1 MLNIRRGLTL
11 AAGIFA
17 FIHCAKFD
25 GHVEDLPPEVV
36 EALEA
41 RARETGA
48 ERERANQDPEEII
61 VGEIRILNQTVLP
74 ASDKL
79 APLLNNLHFV
89 TQKDVIYDEL
99 DFKEGDKIPRSKLYD
114 AERYIRLLDPI
125 KQARIV
131 TKKNAETGKTDLT
144 IVTQD
149 NFSPQFRTGAEGTGG
164 YSKFGAQIYDPSVM
178 GRLYS
183 WNVDYTRENFRDF
196 MGFGIGKARIDGSRW
211 QTAAA
216 TSLGFANSHYNY
228 IAYGAT
234 VSHPFTRNGQRHG
247 FNLTTTF
254 ANGVNY
260 DYLGGGIRKGINTA
274 TGQNFDLIYRTKIED
289 ISAQYL
295 YAIGRNDR
303 IEFGPGLWHYI
314 RQDNY
319 IYSADQYTLA
329 ETPTLPVSAASRAFY
344 QGQQYSTHAI
354 TFVVNTR
361 NGNFAPMKNFQRY
374 LFTEDQFEGFRTST
388 KIIHA
393 NPSLGL
399 ADHYTAPTVTASYQK
414 NFADQRLRFESSAS
428 RTSTLWHAGVAYP
441 TDDLW
446 AIDVRGFYFLGW
458 GSFAVRSFVSEGYHL
473 TRDKRR
479 AVSDQFTRGFHYGSV
494 YSSAGHLTS
503 VEYRSPGLKLPYLL
517 VAGVVFFDYAGIGDF
532 LSALT
537 YSPIAGVGVRSMWHE
552 FDNNVFRVDFGFNL
566 NDSSFNLLNSLQ
578 FGLNHTF

>member
-1 MLNIRRGLTL
+1 MLRRGLIL
-11 AAGIFA
+11 AAGAAA
-17 FIHCAKFD
+17 FIGCAKFD
-25 GHVEDLPPEVV
+25 GHVEDLPPDVV
-36 EALEA
+36 EALDA
-41 RARETGA
+41 RSRETGA
-48 ERERANQDPEEII
+48 ERERANRDSEEIV

-74 ASDKL
+74 ASDQL

-99 DFKEGDKIPRSKLYD
+99 DFKEGDKITRSRLYD

-131 TKKNAETGKTDLT
+131 TKKNAESGKTDLT

-164 YSKFGAQIYDPSVM
+164 YSKFGAQIYDPSVF

-196 MGFGIGKARIDGSRW
+196 VGAGVGKARVDGSRW
-211 QTAAA
+211 QTGLA
-216 TSLGFANSHYNY
+216 TTLGFANSHYNY
-228 IAYGAT
+228 VGYGAT
-234 VSHPFTRNGQRHG
+234 VSHPFTRNGQAHG
-247 FNLTTTF
+247 FNFTTSF
-254 ANGVNY
+254 VNGVNY
-260 DYLGGGIRKGINTA
+260 DYLGGGIRKGYNTGN
-274 TGQNFDLIYRTKIED
+274 GQYFDLIYRTRIED

-303 IEFGPGLWHYI
+303 IEFGPGVWHYI

-319 IYSADQYTLA
+319 IAAADQYTLA

-361 NGNFAPMKNFQRY
+361 NGNFVPMKNFQRY

-388 KIIHA
+388 KVVHA

-399 ADHYTAPTVTASYQK
+399 SDHYTAPTITVSYQK
-414 NFADQRLRFESSAS
+414 NSPDQRLRVESSAS

-458 GSFAVRSFVSEGYHL
+458 GSFAIRSFVSEGYHL

-479 AVSDQFTRGFHYGSV
+479 SVSNQFTRGFYYGSV

-503 VEYRSPGLKLPYLL
+503 FEYRSPGLKLPYLM

-532 LSALT
+532 LNALT
-537 YSPIAGVGVRSMWHE
+537 YSPIAGVGLRSMWHE